1 LHRKSG
7 ISKIDME
14 LLETQDPEKRKL
26 LETSERHRR
35 ELEKEVSDITQRT
48 EKVLTN
54 ALIVGGVLAVAYFAV
69 SQFSKGK
76 SKKKKHKKQK
86 TKGAAD
92 GEIVEAE
99 LVSTPAT
106 PSLLSEIGTKVIN
119 QATLMLIDIARE
131 KLMEY
136 LEKRK
141 QNDPS

>member
-1 LHRKSG
+1 
-7 ISKIDME
+7 ME

-35 ELEKEVSDITQRT
+35 ELEKEVTDITQRT

-54 ALIVGGVLAVAYFAV
+54 ALIVGGVLAVTYFAV
-69 SQFSKGK
+69 SQFSKRK
-76 SKKKKHKKQK
+76 SKKKKQK
-86 TKGAAD
+86 AQKAQSVVEGELADAEMVAA
-92 GEIVEAE
+92 
-99 LVSTPAT
+99 SAT
-106 PSLLSEIGTKVIN
+106 PSLLSEIGTKVLN
-119 QATLMLIDIARE
+119 QATLILMDIARE

>member
-1 LHRKSG
+1 
-7 ISKIDME
+7 ME

-35 ELEKEVSDITQRT
+35 ELEKEVTDITQRT
-48 EKVLTN
+48 EKVITN
-54 ALIVGGVLAVAYFAV
+54 ALIVGGVLAVTYFAV

-86 TKGAAD
+86 PQ
-92 GEIVEAE
+92 EIVEGEMEEVEMVAA
-99 LVSTPAT
+99 SAT

-119 QATLMLIDIARE
+119 HATLILMDIARE

>member
-1 LHRKSG
+1 
-7 ISKIDME
+7 ME

-26 LETSERHRR
+26 LESSERHRR
-35 ELEKEVSDITQRT
+35 ELEREVSEITQKT

-54 ALIVGGVLAVAYFAV
+54 ALIVGGALAIGYLVF

-86 TKGAAD
+86 VQEVPGVIPEPQMAAVPE
-92 GEIVEAE
+92 G
-99 LVSTPAT
+99 
-106 PSLLSEIGTKVIN
+106 PSLLSEIGSKVIN
-119 QATLMLIDIARE
+119 QATLILVDIARE

-141 QNDPS
+141 QTNDPS

>member
-1 LHRKSG
+1 
-7 ISKIDME
+7 ME

-26 LETSERHRR
+26 LESSERHRR
-35 ELEKEVSDITQRT
+35 ELEREVAEITQKT

-54 ALIVGGVLAVAYFAV
+54 ALIVGGALAIGYLVF

-76 SKKKKHKKQK
+76 SKKKKNKKQK
-86 TKGAAD
+86 VQADAPGAIPEPMVAAAP
-92 GEIVEAE
+92 E
-99 LVSTPAT
+99 T

-119 QATLMLIDIARE
+119 QATLILIDIARE